1 MCNNCINNLI
11 NDNNNNDNNFDNI
24 KIKNPLL
31 RKDFL
36 RVLFFTL
43 NV

>member
-11 NDNNNNDNNFDNI
+11 NDNNFDNN